1 LPLRLAGQATTAAR
15 QVATCPLLA
24 LSTREKAD
32 LLDQLEATV
41 RAASAARHAVL
52 RSLDGADLTTVGATS
67 LSGLVSA
74 RGRLPHGRA
83 RAEVAAARATDPD
96 TGPLPGMG
104 AALLAGEVSLAHVD
118 VAVAT
123 LEKVPAGLRATHA
136 AVIDEFCVQT
146 SNRYRPR
153 EVAGLAREVLD
164 RIDPARGHHDEAAY
178 TRRGFTVV
186 PDAYGMGL
194 AHGQLD
200 PATYAVVKTAL
211 DHYAKPTPVQ
221 RDEDGQV
228 LFADARTP
236 AQRRCDAL
244 AEIARRALAAAGT
257 GLEGATRAGEPPRVV
272 VHTSLEQVSGADP
285 AGSVD
290 VEGAGAIPA
299 SFVKPMLCDCVIEKV
314 LLAPSGALLDL
325 GRTVRTATP
334 AQRRA
339 LAARDGGCIWPGC
352 TIPAKWCD
360 VHHVPGWVHGSNT
373 DVGEMTLL
381 CGGHHLQVEHGHYRI
396 VMIDGIPHVIPP
408 TWIDPQQQPV
418 RNTYWHD
425 KQNAADLGRQLALA
439 LHGSPSTPAESAEE
453 PPCDR
458 THPRRRRRRGANRG
472 RARSPDSS

>member
-1 LPLRLAGQATTAAR
+1 
-15 QVATCPLLA
+15 
-24 LSTREKAD
+24 
-32 LLDQLEATV
+32 
-41 RAASAARHAVL
+41 
-52 RSLDGADLTTVGATS
+52 
-67 LSGLVSA
+67 
-74 RGRLPHGRA
+74 
-83 RAEVAAARATDPD
+83 
-96 TGPLPGMG
+96 
-104 AALLAGEVSLAHVD
+104 
-118 VAVAT
+118 
-123 LEKVPAGLRATHA
+123 
-136 AVIDEFCVQT
+136 
-146 SNRYRPR
+146 
-153 EVAGLAREVLD
+153 
-164 RIDPARGHHDEAAY
+164 
-178 TRRGFTVV
+178 
-186 PDAYGMGL
+186 
-194 AHGQLD
+194 
-200 PATYAVVKTAL
+200 
-211 DHYAKPTPVQ
+211 
-221 RDEDGQV
+221 
-228 LFADARTP
+228 
-236 AQRRCDAL
+236 
-244 AEIARRALAAAGT
+244 
-257 GLEGATRAGEPPRVV
+257 
-272 VHTSLEQVSGADP
+272 
-285 AGSVD
+285 
-290 VEGAGAIPA
+290 
-299 SFVKPMLCDCVIEKV
+299 MLCDCVIEKV